1 VNHARLPPDPSH
13 QPSAGNEETP
23 ESPTLPRWVQI
34 VVGLVLFPFT
44 LLCVAGAASIFGIP
58 KVQADPL
65 LQLLAALICLLCV
78 WAAALAFRL
87 LFGFRGRYGLIGPVA
102 LRLIA
107 VAAIGLIIGGL
118 FTGVW
123 AEHPVRSGLLSVS
136 YILIAMRL
144 WQLAA
149 HRQAVSPN
157 KSLERTREG

>member
-1 VNHARLPPDPSH
+1 VDNAQLPPDPSN
-13 QPSAGNEETP
+13 QPIAELEETP
-23 ESPTLPRWVQI
+23 EPAPLPRWVQVI
-34 VVGLVLFPFT
+34 VGVVLLPFT

-78 WAAALAFRL
+78 WAVALAFRL
-87 LFGFRGRYGLIGPVA
+87 LFGIRGRYGLMGPA
-102 LRLIA
+102 TLRVIA
-107 VAAIGLIIGGL
+107 VGAVGLIIAGF

-123 AEHPVRSGLLSVS
+123 VEHPVRSGLLSIS
-136 YILIAMRL
+136 YILVAIRL

-157 KSLERTREG
+157 KSFERTREG